1 MRKNIFIAF
10 IIFIPTIA
18 FTAGCRKN
26 ADAIQSK
33 DSGPETILRHSKA
46 LYTSIAFY
54 VGTQLDI
61 FSVLDERPMTKEEA
75 ATATNIR
82 PDFLERLLYALVATD
97 MLSVEDGIFANTE
110 EASRYLVKGKPEYL
124 GDHVL
129 VNPLLKY
136 WMIHAGT
143 ITAESLKMG
152 TAIEKFDYSGSSYED
167 LHNVFKGTMPI
178 ALKAGEELAKAYDF
192 TEFATVADVGGASG
206 GLAASILKAFPHLKA
221 TVTDLPS
228 VTPVAKTLLEEQGM
242 SEIDVLEWDVLQGPC
257 TGSFDAVVLRA
268 LIQVLSPD
276 HASEAL
282 HNVSKSVNP
291 GGKIFILGHIMDN
304 SRVSP
309 AEEVIW
315 YLLNLNWDDHAGFYA
330 EEDLRKMLLDEGFQD
345 IRRDSLPNGDGVM
358 IASKPRS

>member
-1 MRKNIFIAF
+1 MRKNLLVAFLIFIL
-10 IIFIPTIA
+10 TIA
-18 FTAGCRKN
+18 FTAGCRQS
-26 ADAIQSK
+26 AEPIQPK
-33 DSGPETILRHSKA
+33 DLGPDTIMRHSKA
-46 LYTSIAFY
+46 LYTSIAFH
-54 VGTQLDI
+54 VATQLDI
-61 FSVLDERPMTKEEA
+61 FTVLEERPLNLEEA
-75 ATATNIR
+75 AAATDIK
-82 PDFLERLLYALVATD
+82 PEFLERLLYSLAAAE
-97 MLSVEDGIFANTE
+97 MLTVENGIFANTE
-110 EASRYLVKGKPEYL
+110 EASRYLVKGKSEYL

-129 VNPLLKY
+129 VNPLLKH

-167 LHNVFKGTMPI
+167 LYNVFKGTMPI
-178 ALKAGEELAKAYDF
+178 AFKAGEELAKAYDF
-192 TEFATVADVGGASG
+192 TEFATVADAGGASG
-206 GLAASILKAFPHLKA
+206 GLAASLLKAFPHLKA

-228 VTPVAKTLLEEQGM
+228 VTPVARTLLEEQGI

-276 HASEAL
+276 HALEAL

-330 EEDLRKMLLDEGFQD
+330 EEDLRKMLLGAGFQD
-345 IRRDSLPNGDGVM
+345 IRRNSLPNGDGVM